1 MIDFLSNVF
10 DSNKYKRL
18 KLDDYAILCTSCAQ
32 AIYKPYNW
40 EEKIVPAIKEAE
52 IQKTDFYKQIDLALT
67 LNQLG
72 IHHEEFVD
80 HLLKSAEIQV
90 LYKNDSRL
98 DQVQK
103 VYANEKNELKQ
114 KVNNQPSLSTYLTWL
129 TSDVETFIGANKVL
143 NNVMVSKDLT
153 VPLVMKVNTE
163 TGDFIDMKSKSMK
176 HNLICNENE
185 LM

>member
-1 MIDFLSNVF
+1 M
-10 DSNKYKRL
+10 
-18 KLDDYAILCTSCAQ
+18 DDYAILCTSVAQ
-32 AIYKPYNW
+32 AKYKPFNW
-40 EEKIVPAIKEAE
+40 EEKVVPAIKEAE

-72 IHHEEFVD
+72 IHHEEFIS
-80 HLLKSAEIQV
+80 HLLKSSEIQV

-103 VYANEKNELKQ
+103 AYANEKNESKQ
-114 KVNNQPSLSTYLTWL
+114 QINSQLNLSTYLTWL
-129 TSDVETFIGANKVL
+129 TSDLEKFIGANKVL
-143 NNVMVSKDLT
+143 NNVMVSNELI

-163 TGDFIDMKSKSMK
+163 TGDFIEMTSKSVK
-176 HNLICNENE
+176 QNLICNENE